1 MILLMKQ
8 LHKLILILAIVILS
22 GSMNA
27 ATDGYVT
34 VRVFDTTKYVGAGS
48 YYVGAKIII
57 TYETGEQEIRELL
70 PYSEKNEPTNLK
82 SVSEVLNMLKK
93 KGYLLM
99 SSSTVGEQGSLVS
112 DYVFLKQF

>member
-1 MILLMKQ
+1 MKQ
-8 LHKLILILAIVILS
+8 LHKLILILAMCLVMTQS
-22 GSMNA
+22 FS

-34 VRVFDTTKYVGAGS
+34 VRVFDTTKFVGAGS

-57 TYETGEQEIRELL
+57 TYETGEQEIKELL
-70 PYSEKNEPTNLK
+70 PYSEKNEPANLK